1 MTIATAS
8 SSLRKYA
15 SRRRATVSA
24 GFFKTGKGQYGEGDL
39 FLGVTVP
46 NIRRVARDSR
56 EIPRSEIAQLLRSRL
71 HEERLLALIILVDKF
86 NRANDHEQEAI
97 YNFYLLSAKY
107 INNWDLVDVSAPA
120 IVGEY
125 QYSLTRA
132 NKKTVPALFVRM
144 AKAKSIWERRIAMLA
159 TFAFIKRGQS
169 EQALRIADLLRHDEE
184 DLIQKAVGWMLREVG
199 KRCSVSVL
207 EQYLRLRYK
216 RMPRTM
222 LRYAIEKFPKRRRQE
237 YLKGRV

>member
-1 MTIATAS
+1 
-8 SSLRKYA
+8 
-15 SRRRATVSA
+15 VSA
-24 GFFKTGKGQYGEGDL
+24 GFFKTGKGEYGEGDV

-56 EIPRSEIAQLLRSRL
+56 EIPRSEISQLLRSRL

-97 YNFYLLSAKY
+97 YNFYLLNLKY
-107 INNWDLVDVSAPA
+107 INNWDLVDVSAP
-120 IVGEY
+120 IIIGEY
-125 QYSLTRA
+125 QYSLVRA
-132 NKKTVPALFVRM
+132 NKKTVPALFVKM
-144 AKAKSIWERRIAMLA
+144 ARAKSIWERRIAMLS

-169 EQALRIADLLRHDEE
+169 EQALRVADLLRHDEH

-199 KRCSVSVL
+199 KKCSVQML
-207 EQYLRLRYK
+207 EQYLKPRYK

-222 LRYAIEKFPKRRRQE
+222 LRYAIERFSLRNRER